1 MKKYILILMLI
12 LSSISLSNLTN
23 ANEFKEINSYLQL
36 DNIENNKELKVKL
49 IIFIDE
55 PLGARTYFKDPIT
68 KQLLLATRTSDYPS
82 VKEYLDNRAKFMG
95 YNSKKSKFTQS
106 VNIDRLSDGTEVRL
120 AFYIVEK

>member
-12 LSSISLSNLTN
+12 FSSISLSNLTN
-23 ANEFKEINSYLQL
+23 AKEFREINSYLQI

-55 PLGARTYFKDPIT
+55 LGARTYFKDPIT

-82 VKEYLDNRAKFMG
+82 IKEYLDNRAKFMG
-95 YNSKKSKFTQS
+95 YNKKSKFTQS
-106 VNIDRLSDGTEVRL
+106 VNIDRLSDGMEVRL
-120 AFYIVEK
+120 AFYIIEK